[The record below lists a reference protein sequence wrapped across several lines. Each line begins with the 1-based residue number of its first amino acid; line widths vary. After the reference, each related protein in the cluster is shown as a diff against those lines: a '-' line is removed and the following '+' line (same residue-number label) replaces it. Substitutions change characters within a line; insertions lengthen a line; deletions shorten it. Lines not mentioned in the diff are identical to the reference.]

1 MSGSQEIVALDVV
14 RHGVLSVKWAD
25 GFGGQVDLQGL
36 IGRGGVYASLTNPKT
51 FARVA
56 LAPDAQSIVWTDCDG
71 DRIELG
77 SASLRVR
84 AEVRCGFDAA
94 A

>member
-1 MSGSQEIVALDVV
+1 MSGSQEIAALKVV
-14 RHGVLSVKWAD
+14 RHGVLEVSWAD
-25 GFGGQVDLQGL
+25 GFVGQIDLQGL

-51 FARVA
+51 FSRVA
-56 LAPDAQSIVWTDCDG
+56 VAPDAQSIVWTDCDG

-84 AEVRCGFDAA
+84 GELRCGFDAA

>member
-1 MSGSQEIVALDVV
+1 MSGSQEIAALKVV
-14 RHGVLSVKWAD
+14 RHGVLEVTWAD
-25 GFGGQVDLQGL
+25 GFVGQVDLQGL
-36 IGRGGVYASLTNPKT
+36 IGRGGAYASLSSPKV
-51 FARVA
+51 FGRVTI
-56 LAPDAQSIVWTDCDG
+56 APDAQSIVWTDCDS